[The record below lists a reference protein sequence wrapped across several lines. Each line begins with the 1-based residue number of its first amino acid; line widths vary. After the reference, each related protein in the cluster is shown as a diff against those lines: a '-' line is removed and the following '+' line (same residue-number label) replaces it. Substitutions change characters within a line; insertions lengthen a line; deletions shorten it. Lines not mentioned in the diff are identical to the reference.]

1 MHKGLD
7 EFVYQP
13 DLTTDYGVSWLSGEQ
28 LLPFGLLVLVVNIFA
43 FSIFFC
49 LFCFVIEYV

>member
-13 DLTTDYGVSWLSGEQ
+13 DLTTDYRVSWLSGER
-28 LLPFGLLVLVVNIFA
+28 LLPFGLLVLVVNIFV
-43 FSIFFC
+43 FLRIFFFLLC
-49 LFCFVIEYV
+49 Y